1 MTSDASFS
9 SLLDSIAAC
18 RLCAAHLPLG
28 PRPVLAAHPKAR
40 LLIVGQAPG
49 LRVHQTGLPWD
60 DASGERLRDWLGITR
75 DVFYTASRVALVPM
89 GFCYPGRG
97 RNGDNPPRPE
107 CAREWHPRLL
117 PQLAKV
123 RLTLVV
129 GRYAM
134 AHQFQTAGSVTDTVA
149 AWRDFLPTHIPL
161 PHPSPRN
168 NIWLRRHPWFEQEL
182 LPELQRRVALA
193 IRSG

>member
-1 MTSDASFS
+1 MTSNDSFAA
-9 SLLDSIAAC
+9 LLDSIAAC

-28 PRPVLAAHPKAR
+28 PRPIVAAHPKAR

-49 LRVHQTGLPWD
+49 LRVHQTGVPWD

-117 PQLAKV
+117 PRLAHV

-134 AHQFQTAGSVTDTVA
+134 AHHFQPAGSVTDTVA

-168 NIWLRRHPWFEQEL
+168 NIWLRRHPWFEREL
-182 LPELQRRVALA
+182 LPELRRRVASVMG
-193 IRSG
+193 SG